1 MKRLIVNA
9 DDFGLH
15 TEVNRAIIK
24 GYQQGCLRSTSL
36 MPTGR
41 AAEEAAELACEN
53 PGLGVAVHITLV
65 AEKPVLPPEKV
76 PTLVGPDGYFFPD
89 HIAFIRQFAAGRIRL
104 AELRAECEAQISRV
118 EQLGVTISHLDSHQH
133 LHVLPKIIDL
143 CLALM
148 KEHGIQKMRLP
159 AEDYLFSGGYP
170 APPARKIAKCGLTAC
185 ARLAA
190 RKARKAGVLMPET
203 FFGMLAGGHME
214 QKYFSAILHA
224 LPDGVSEIMVHP
236 GADNKI
242 LGGFY
247 DWQYHWEQEFSSV
260 TSEETM
266 QYLASQPIELI
277 SFKELSHE

>member
-15 TEVNRAIIK
+15 TEINRAIIK

-104 AELRAECEAQISRV
+104 AELQAECEAQISRV

-148 KEHGIQKMRLP
+148 KEHNIQKMRLP
-159 AEDYLFSGGYP
+159 AEGYLFSGGYP
-170 APPARKIAKCGLTAC
+170 APFARKIAKCGLTAC
-185 ARLAA
+185 AQLAA
-190 RKARKAGVLMPET
+190 RKARRAGVLMPQA

-214 QKYFSAILHA
+214 QKYFSAILRS
-224 LPDGVSEIMVHP
+224 LPEGVSEIMVHP

-247 DWQYHWEQEFSSV
+247 DWQYHWEQELSSV

-266 QYLASQPIELI
+266 QYLAAQPIELI